1 MPQPDRAWWDDVQ
14 YLREPLERKREKEAR
29 RGLRLDARAAARAVA
44 DRHASAPAAEP
55 ELDFINGLDSIHDLD
70 AIPRTR
76 RFERSAPEDDGA
88 PRRRFERSAPE
99 DDGAHRGRFARV
111 APERVPDAKPRT
123 GRFERSASGRRGRF
137 ARAERDT
144 ARDLAP
150 EAPAA
155 VTPAVVAAGHAPA
168 GAAAADTPAA
178 VALAAEAP
186 TALTAPSRRRTV
198 EITGRTVGAPSLPR
212 LVQIDRRRPARRAAE
227 RVGARPDRLALWAV
241 VLGFFLIFVAVTSTS
256 HAATRAHSAGA
267 ASGRVVHQQVFHAHT
282 AALRA
287 IPPAR

>member
-44 DRHASAPAAEP
+44 ERHASAPAAEP
-55 ELDFINGLDSIHDLD
+55 ELDFIHGLDSVHELD
-70 AIPRTR
+70 AMPRARRFERSAREGEAAPRRRRFERSARDERDERSGPESDAKPRTR
-76 RFERSAPEDDGA
+76 RFERSSPE
-88 PRRRFERSAPE
+88 
-99 DDGAHRGRFARV
+99 
-111 APERVPDAKPRT
+111 
-123 GRFERSASGRRGRF
+123 RRGRP
-137 ARAERDT
+137 ARGEHDGRL
-144 ARDLAP
+144 DLAP
-150 EAPAA
+150 EAPASA
-155 VTPAVVAAGHAPA
+155 
-168 GAAAADTPAA
+168 
-178 VALAAEAP
+178 AP
-186 TALTAPSRRRTV
+186 TPLAAPSRRRTV

-267 ASGRVVHQQVFHAHT
+267 ASSRVVHQQVFRAHT

>member
-44 DRHASAPAAEP
+44 ERHATAPVADAEP
-55 ELDFINGLDSIHDLD
+55 DYIHGLDSIHELD
-70 AIPRTR
+70 AVPRARRFERTAPEADGAPRRRRFERSERSARDEGSAPDADSAAKPRTR
-76 RFERSAPEDDGA
+76 RFERSAE
-88 PRRRFERSAPE
+88 
-99 DDGAHRGRFARV
+99 
-111 APERVPDAKPRT
+111 
-123 GRFERSASGRRGRF
+123 RRGRF
-137 ARAERDT
+137 ARGERDT
-144 ARDLAP
+144 REHVPSLDRAP

-155 VTPAVVAAGHAPA
+155 A
-168 GAAAADTPAA
+168 
-178 VALAAEAP
+178 AP
-186 TALTAPSRRRTV
+186 TPLSAPPRRRTV

-267 ASGRVVHQQVFHAHT
+267 AGGRVVHQQVFHAHT

>member
-44 DRHASAPAAEP
+44 ERHATAPVADAEP
-55 ELDFINGLDSIHDLD
+55 DYIHGLDSIHELD
-70 AIPRTR
+70 AVPRARRFERTAPEADGAPRRRRFERSERSAPDADSAAKPRTR
-76 RFERSAPEDDGA
+76 RFERSAE
-88 PRRRFERSAPE
+88 
-99 DDGAHRGRFARV
+99 
-111 APERVPDAKPRT
+111 
-123 GRFERSASGRRGRF
+123 RRGRF
-137 ARAERDT
+137 ARGERDT
-144 ARDLAP
+144 REHVPSLDRAP

-155 VTPAVVAAGHAPA
+155 A
-168 GAAAADTPAA
+168 
-178 VALAAEAP
+178 AP
-186 TALTAPSRRRTV
+186 TPLSAPPRRRTV

-267 ASGRVVHQQVFHAHT
+267 AGGRVVHQQVFHAHT

>member
-44 DRHASAPAAEP
+44 ERHASAPAAEP
-55 ELDFINGLDSIHDLD
+55 ELDFIHGLDSIHELD
-70 AIPRTR
+70 AMPRTR
-76 RFERSAPEDDGA
+76 RFERSAREGEAA
-88 PRRRFERSAPE
+88 PRRRRFERSAR
-99 DDGAHRGRFARV
+99 D
-111 APERVPDAKPRT
+111 ERDERSGTESDAKPRT
-123 GRFERSASGRRGRF
+123 RRFERSPERRGRL
-137 ARAERDT
+137 ARGERD
-144 ARDLAP
+144 ASLDLAP
-150 EAPAA
+150 EAPASA
-155 VTPAVVAAGHAPA
+155 APA
-168 GAAAADTPAA
+168 P
-178 VALAAEAP
+178 LA
-186 TALTAPSRRRTV
+186 APSRRRTV

-256 HAATRAHSAGA
+256 HAATGAHSASA
-267 ASGRVVHQQVFHAHT
+267 ASGRVVHQQVFRAHT

>member
-29 RGLRLDARAAARAVA
+29 RGLRLDARGAARAVA
-44 DRHASAPAAEP
+44 ERHASSPAAEP
-55 ELDFINGLDSIHDLD
+55 EPDFIHGLDSVHELD
-70 AIPRTR
+70 AMPRSRRFERSAPEADAKPRTR
-76 RFERSAPEDDGA
+76 RFERSASD
-88 PRRRFERSAPE
+88 
-99 DDGAHRGRFARV
+99 
-111 APERVPDAKPRT
+111 
-123 GRFERSASGRRGRF
+123 RRGRF
-137 ARAERDT
+137 ARGEHDANL
-144 ARDLAP
+144 DLAP
-150 EAPAA
+150 EAPASA
-155 VTPAVVAAGHAPA
+155 APA
-168 GAAAADTPAA
+168 P
-178 VALAAEAP
+178 LP
-186 TALTAPSRRRTV
+186 APSRRRTV

-241 VLGFFLIFVAVTSTS
+241 LLGFFLIFVAVTSTS

-267 ASGRVVHQQVFHAHT
+267 ASGRVVHQQVFPAHT

>member
-44 DRHASAPAAEP
+44 ERHASAPAAEP
-55 ELDFINGLDSIHDLD
+55 ELDFIHGLDSVHELD
-70 AIPRTR
+70 AMPRTR
-76 RFERSAPEDDGA
+76 RFERSAREGEPA
-88 PRRRFERSAPE
+88 PRRRRFERSARDERDERSEPE
-99 DDGAHRGRFARV
+99 
-111 APERVPDAKPRT
+111 PDAKPRT
-123 GRFERSASGRRGRF
+123 RRFERSSPERRGRL
-137 ARAERDT
+137 ARGEHD
-144 ARDLAP
+144 ARLDLAP
-150 EAPAA
+150 EAPASS
-155 VTPAVVAAGHAPA
+155 APA
-168 GAAAADTPAA
+168 P
-178 VALAAEAP
+178 LA
-186 TALTAPSRRRTV
+186 APSRRRTV

-267 ASGRVVHQQVFHAHT
+267 ASSRAVHQQVFRAHT

>member
-1 MPQPDRAWWDDVQ
+1 VQ

-44 DRHASAPAAEP
+44 ERHASAPAAEP
-55 ELDFINGLDSIHDLD
+55 ELDFIHGLDSVHELD
-70 AIPRTR
+70 AMPRTR
-76 RFERSAPEDDGA
+76 RFERSAREGEAA
-88 PRRRFERSAPE
+88 PRRRRFERSAR
-99 DDGAHRGRFARV
+99 DDRD
-111 APERVPDAKPRT
+111 ERSGTESDAKPRT
-123 GRFERSASGRRGRF
+123 RRFERSPERRGRL
-137 ARAERDT
+137 ARGERD
-144 ARDLAP
+144 ASLDLAP
-150 EAPAA
+150 EAPASA
-155 VTPAVVAAGHAPA
+155 APA
-168 GAAAADTPAA
+168 PAP
-178 VALAAEAP
+178 LA
-186 TALTAPSRRRTV
+186 APSRRRTV

-256 HAATRAHSAGA
+256 HAATRAHSASA
-267 ASGRVVHQQVFHAHT
+267 ASGRVVHQQVFRAHT

>member
-44 DRHASAPAAEP
+44 ERHASGPAAEP
-55 ELDFINGLDSIHDLD
+55 DLDFIHGLDSVHELD
-70 AIPRTR
+70 AMPRTR
-76 RFERSAPEDDGA
+76 RFERSARDGEGA
-88 PRRRFERSAPE
+88 PRRRRFERSAR
-99 DDGAHRGRFARV
+99 D
-111 APERVPDAKPRT
+111 ERDERSRAEADAKPRT
-123 GRFERSASGRRGRF
+123 RRFERSSPERPGRF
-137 ARAERDT
+137 ARGGHDASL
-144 ARDLAP
+144 DLAP
-150 EAPAA
+150 EAPRSA
-155 VTPAVVAAGHAPA
+155 APA
-168 GAAAADTPAA
+168 P
-178 VALAAEAP
+178 LA
-186 TALTAPSRRRTV
+186 APSRRRTV

-212 LVQIDRRRPARRAAE
+212 LVQIDRRRPARRATE
-227 RVGARPDRLALWAV
+227 RFGARPDRLALWAV

-267 ASGRVVHQQVFHAHT
+267 ASGRVVHQQVFRAHT

>member
-44 DRHASAPAAEP
+44 ERHATGPVAESEP
-55 ELDFINGLDSIHDLD
+55 DFIHGLDSIHELD
-70 AIPRTR
+70 AMPRTR
-76 RFERSAPEDDGA
+76 RFQRSTPESDD
-88 PRRRFERSAPE
+88 
-99 DDGAHRGRFARV
+99 V
-111 APERVPDAKPRT
+111 PRT
-123 GRFERSASGRRGRF
+123 GRFERSAPDADDEDAPRTRRFGRSASERRGRA
-137 ARAERDT
+137 ARPEHATPVHADAT
-144 ARDLAP
+144 PAHAP
-150 EAPAA
+150 EAP
-155 VTPAVVAAGHAPA
+155 TP
-168 GAAAADTPAA
+168 
-178 VALAAEAP
+178 LR
-186 TALTAPSRRRTV
+186 APSRRRTV

-212 LVQIDRRRPARRAAE
+212 LVQIYRRRPARRAAE
-227 RVGARPDRLALWAV
+227 RVGSRPDRLALWAV

-267 ASGRVVHQQVFHAHT
+267 TNGRAVHQQVFHAHT

>member
-44 DRHASAPAAEP
+44 ERHAGAPAAES
-55 ELDFINGLDSIHDLD
+55 ELDSIHGLDVDSIHELD
-70 AIPRTR
+70 AMPRTR
-76 RFERSAPEDDGA
+76 RFARSAP
-88 PRRRFERSAPE
+88 
-99 DDGAHRGRFARV
+99 
-111 APERVPDAKPRT
+111 DADAVPRT
-123 GRFERSASGRRGRF
+123 GRFARSAPERRGRF
-137 ARAERDT
+137 ARAEHATPVR
-144 ARDLAP
+144 AP
-150 EAPAA
+150 EAPE
-155 VTPAVVAAGHAPA
+155 AP
-168 GAAAADTPAA
+168 
-178 VALAAEAP
+178 EAP
-186 TALTAPSRRRTV
+186 TPLPAPSRRRTV
-198 EITGRTVGAPSLPR
+198 EITGRTVGAPTLPR
-212 LVQIDRRRPARRAAE
+212 LVQIDRRRPARRATE

-267 ASGRVVHQQVFHAHT
+267 VSGRVVHQQVVRTHT